1 MWRHRRNEAART
13 ARELA
18 ALREYGCMRQVGVER
33 WLEEQHSDI
42 AACSRSNNNNNV
54 HDFGRYAQ
62 EPCAICLSTLLPS
75 SPSRSSLPFS
85 DPDRYPQGTSDLRPT
100 PEAASL
106 LILSRCGHAFHHS
119 CLASWWEYRPY
130 RCPVCQAS
138 YAPEE

>member
-1 MWRHRRNEAART
+1 MASNGEIAGVVAGAVVLFVAISVIPIIIMWRHRRNEAART

-62 EPCAICLSTLLPS
+62 EP
-75 SPSRSSLPFS
+75 
-85 DPDRYPQGTSDLRPT
+85 
-100 PEAASL
+100 
-106 LILSRCGHAFHHS
+106 
-119 CLASWWEYRPY
+119 W
-130 RCPVCQAS
+130 
-138 YAPEE
+138 